1 MLKNILD
8 KLQIDVLNIEKYR
21 VGAEWRHNNVNS
33 PYSRLYY
40 ITEGSGYVV
49 HHNRRFRL
57 ESGGLYLIPAFTTVD
72 MYCPD
77 YFEHYYIH
85 FNAVLENGAGLF
97 DFVRCLYKTTAADAG
112 LNAAIFDRL
121 IELNPGLELID
132 RDANKPIYRSI
143 LDRCE
148 KLAQTKTASALIET
162 NALMR
167 LLLAAFVQSPD
178 NCAAMESS
186 KGISRL
192 HKVIE
197 YIHENIN
204 RPLSLE
210 ELAAITGLNPVYFS
224 ALFTKLMG
232 TTPIRYINNR
242 KIEKAQIELLSTNKT
257 LEQISDALGFS
268 DVFYFSRMFRKNT
281 GTTPGRYR
289 KQFLTT

>member
-21 VGAEWRHNNVNS
+21 VGTEWRHNNVNS

-40 ITEGSGYVV
+40 ITQGCGYVV
-49 HHNRRFRL
+49 HHNQRYRL
-57 ESGGLYLIPAFTTVD
+57 EPGRLYLIPAFTTVD

-85 FNAVLENGAGLF
+85 FNATLENGLGLF
-97 DFVRCLYKTTAADAG
+97 NFVRCQYKINAADFKVEKG
-112 LNAAIFDRL
+112 IFDRL
-121 IELNPGLELID
+121 IELNPCLELIE
-132 RDANKPIYRSI
+132 RDANKPIYRST

-148 KLAQTKTASALIET
+148 KLNQSKTAAQLIEI

-167 LLLAAFVQSPD
+167 MLLAAFI
-178 NCAAMESS
+178 ESANNPETLETS

-197 YIHENIN
+197 YIHENIC

-210 ELAAITGLNPVYFS
+210 ELAAIIDLNPVYFS
-224 ALFTKLMG
+224 ALFTKLIG

-242 KIEKAQIELLSTNKT
+242 KIEKAQIELLSTHKT
-257 LEQISDALGFS
+257 LEQIAADLGFS
-268 DVFYFSRMFRKNT
+268 DVFYFSRLFKKNT
-281 GTTPGRYR
+281 GTTPGKYR